1 MFLMDIQLCK
11 LVITHFLES
20 LRTLAAN
27 IISYLGHVVLPPQ
40 YKVYLDPL
48 MAFQPSLLLSPQGR
62 RSGPNPQTPTQ
73 MTPRPLHASYMNIA
87 TWNVRWAS
95 NARFRLNVQDLV
107 NLYHLDILVILEP
120 KIGDQCAEH
129 VISQVGFP
137 RHFRVDS
144 TGLSEGL

>member
-48 MAFQPSLLLSPQGR
+48 IGISAL
-62 RSGPNPQTPTQ
+62 T
-73 MTPRPLHASYMNIA
+73 IA
-87 TWNVRWAS
+87 
-95 NARFRLNVQDLV
+95 
-107 NLYHLDILVILEP
+107 
-120 KIGDQCAEH
+120 
-129 VISQVGFP
+129 ISTREAVW
-137 RHFRVDS
+137 S
-144 TGLSEGL
+144 